1 MKSIISFDVDGT
13 LVKPDFNELIWFNVV
28 PRLYARKQ
36 KIKLEEAKEL
46 IFQEYDKI
54 SENDARW
61 YTLDFWLDY
70 FSLGV
75 KQEELLQRYANTVS
89 LYPDVVPTLN
99 NLSKKYTLIV
109 CSGMSREFID
119 VKLKKENIVKY
130 FNYIFS
136 AVSNFS
142 LTKKEPYFYEKVCH
156 ELNVKPSHLI
166 HIGDNYELDY
176 LVPKKIGIKAFYLD
190 RTNNIAKG
198 KEVIV
203 SLKELVELVKI
214 NY

>member
-1 MKSIISFDVDGT
+1 MKPIISFDVDGT

-36 KIKLEEAKEL
+36 KIKIGEAKEL

-75 KQEELLQRYANTVS
+75 KQEELLQRYAKTVI

-130 FNYIFS
+130 FNHIFS
-136 AVSNFS
+136 AVSNFN
-142 LTKKEPYFYEKVCH
+142 LTKKEPYFYEKVCQ

-176 LVPKKIGIKAFYLD
+176 LVPKKIGIKSFYLD
-190 RTNNIAKG
+190 RTNSI
-198 KEVIV
+198 
-203 SLKELVELVKI
+203 LKEKETIGSLQELI
-214 NY
+214 GRLSLS

>member
-1 MKSIISFDVDGT
+1 
-13 LVKPDFNELIWFNVV
+13 
-28 PRLYARKQ
+28 
-36 KIKLEEAKEL
+36 
-46 IFQEYDKI
+46 YDKI

-130 FNYIFS
+130 FNHIFS
-136 AVSNFS
+136 AVSNFN
-142 LTKKEPYFYEKVCH
+142 LTKKEPYFYEKVCQ

-190 RTNNIAKG
+190 RTNSI
-198 KEVIV
+198 
-203 SLKELVELVKI
+203 LKEKETIGSLQELI
-214 NY
+214 GRLSLS

>member
-1 MKSIISFDVDGT
+1 MKPIISFDVDGT

-36 KIKLEEAKEL
+36 KIKIGKAKEL

-75 KQEELLQRYANTVS
+75 KQEELLQRYAKTVS

-130 FNYIFS
+130 FNHI
-136 AVSNFS
+136 
-142 LTKKEPYFYEKVCH
+142 KEPYFYEKVCQ

-176 LVPKKIGIKAFYLD
+176 LVPKKIGIKSFYLD
-190 RTNNIAKG
+190 RTNSI
-198 KEVIV
+198 
-203 SLKELVELVKI
+203 LKEKETIGSLQELI
-214 NY
+214 GRLSLS

>member
-1 MKSIISFDVDGT
+1 MKPIISFDVDGT

-36 KIKLEEAKEL
+36 KIKIGKAKEL

-75 KQEELLQRYANTVS
+75 KQEELLQRYAKTVS

-130 FNYIFS
+130 FNHIFS

-142 LTKKEPYFYEKVCH
+142 LTKKEPYFYEKVCQ

-176 LVPKKIGIKAFYLD
+176 LVPKKIGIKSFYLD
-190 RTNNIAKG
+190 RTNSI
-198 KEVIV
+198 
-203 SLKELVELVKI
+203 LKEKETIGSLQELI
-214 NY
+214 GRLSLS

>member
-1 MKSIISFDVDGT
+1 MKPIISFDVDGT

-36 KIKLEEAKEL
+36 KIKIGKAKEL

-75 KQEELLQRYANTVS
+75 KQEELLQRYAKTVS

-130 FNYIFS
+130 FNHIFS
-136 AVSNFS
+136 AVSNFN
-142 LTKKEPYFYEKVCH
+142 LTKKEPYFYEKVCQ

-176 LVPKKIGIKAFYLD
+176 LVPKKIGIKSFYLD
-190 RTNNIAKG
+190 RTNSI
-198 KEVIV
+198 
-203 SLKELVELVKI
+203 LKEKETIGSLQELI
-214 NY
+214 GRLSLS